1 MRIAERITEELKR
14 PFSLEGRELFAPS
27 SIGIGLGDARSKTP
41 EALLMD
47 ADTAMYRAKEEG
59 TTFRVFDPHMY
70 ARAKGRLEL
79 EADLRR
85 TLEAPHERLPVFY
98 QPMVYIPNGKIV
110 GMEALLRWAHPEQGL
125 LVPPG
130 FIAIAEETGLIV
142 PMGRWVL
149 NEACRRRRS
158 GRNAIPR
165 TPSFLWLL
173 TSPLVSCDTR
183 NSLAKWR
190 TP

>member
-1 MRIAERITEELKR
+1 
-14 PFSLEGRELFAPS
+14 
-27 SIGIGLGDARSKTP
+27 
-41 EALLMD
+41 
-47 ADTAMYRAKEEG
+47 
-59 TTFRVFDPHMY
+59 
-70 ARAKGRLEL
+70 
-79 EADLRR
+79 
-85 TLEAPHERLPVFY
+85 
-98 QPMVYIPNGKIV
+98 MVYIPNGKIV

-142 PMGRWVL
+142 PMGQWVL
-149 NEACRRRRS
+149 NEACRRAKEWQERYPKDP
-158 GRNAIPR
+158 G
-165 TPSFLWLL
+165 FLWLL